1 MKKNNPM
8 ICERLITAVLL
19 TAILLAQFV
28 PVIEAQAAAALTVT
42 PITWNIIGLDSNK
55 VTVGPNLFPI
65 GARVCNS
72 GNATATDVTSAF
84 VFDDG
89 GDLYT
94 GGTYIN
100 LRSGSLSAHTTLG
113 TNLTAGSCT
122 DFYYEVEVKR
132 DANAYDTTRK
142 YHITA
147 SANSGAVTGSTP
159 TPRELYVEHLVSQS
173 RNAVTDVQL
182 DGASIPAGGTMS
194 LMVGNTYTIKL
205 IGFTATQGYNQLE
218 SFINFPNTIF
228 QVLAVSSTFS
238 AGTTP
243 ISTLYADA
251 CGWDNVT
258 TSPTYRSCIVS
269 DNKSGGD
276 VTVTYTVKIL
286 SAGSG
291 GAKTLGTLLYD
302 FSGSS
307 YHYNSD
313 FGISTRYA
321 EIINPADSVSI
332 SKAFSP
338 SSIPP
343 GGSSTLTVTLTNTA
357 AVTITGA
364 NFSDSLPLL
373 LGGQMVVA
381 TPSVYS
387 TSGCGTPTF
396 APVAGASSFSVSG
409 ATLAPNGSCVLN
421 IAVSVPATPTSG
433 TYANTITNFKIGSSP
448 TAGISS
454 NTANLTVSAASG
466 SSGSGLCGVDI
477 ATWNFTGAVSGA
489 LTTPYLA
496 NSPTSST
503 AAMTWGNG
511 LSMQADTTSGGGNPQ
526 PGGLTYGWQKL
537 SPIDTATSAYIQFAV
552 NTNQYSAVKLRFDA
566 QRKANGPNN
575 DELYYSTNGTTWTSK
590 STFTSTT
597 SWASYPSASTYYDF
611 TGQTNASGITYFRI
625 YGYGANATSSGND
638 LTVDNVSFTGCGPA
652 AAPTLTKHFNTNP
665 LAVTGTSTLTFTIT
679 NLNPSSTLNGI
690 QFTDVLPSGL
700 SFAASSSSSVC
711 GGTLAITT
719 PGTIDF
725 SSGVLAGGAICY
737 ITTPAITVSTSGPHP
752 NISGFI
758 SSTESGTNATA
769 DGSAKESIVGL
780 LPPTIEKLFSAN
792 PILSGGTS
800 TLTFTITNPN
810 PGNEMPE
817 VAFTDTFPTSPG
829 AMIVAS
835 PVTKSTSGCG
845 TPTFAPNAGDT
856 SISFSHGSITA
867 GGTCTVSIL
876 VKVPATT
883 GDYANTSAAVTS
895 TVGGLT
901 IGSDTASSTLVVNAP
916 NPGFTFNK
924 QVSASSS
931 GPWSSFVTVA
941 PTATVYYKFT
951 LENTGDVP
959 LTLTAPVVSDAK
971 VSTAGCSWP
980 ATLPVAAPSA
990 DSTTSCTVSVTAQA
1004 GDQPNVASATAYYNS
1019 TPYTATADA
1028 TYYGVASGALNLSKQ
1043 VGTSASGPWTTSL
1056 TGVTTGSNLYY
1067 RFSVINKTGVS
1078 LTSLNL
1084 TDAKILTATLDAC
1097 EASFTSPLE
1106 NNSATFC
1113 VLGPVTASGSGTQT
1127 NTATVSGVNGVTP
1140 YTSANASASYTL
1152 AAPLLNLTKSNNN
1165 TTLTV
1170 GGSTTYV
1177 LTVSNA
1183 GNTTTSGQ
1191 IDLIDVLPS
1200 GLTVTDG
1207 AVTLGGA
1214 NSANWNCTA
1223 ASNVLTCSSNTAIA
1237 ASGTS
1242 EFSFTAAVGGS
1253 ISGTLTNT
1261 AQVGGGGT
1269 GVTPTSTSANLCT
1282 AANTPTQGCAVDSD
1296 TATLNA
1302 VPLAVNDSDTATAG
1316 VAKNIDVLHNDTQLG
1331 DTPTGIQSGTI
1342 STPTKGTAVYNNN
1355 STPSNPTDDYIV
1367 YTPNVSA
1374 SGTDTFTYTI
1384 CDITPDCSTA
1394 TVTVTLNAVP
1404 VAVDDSTSATTGVAK
1419 DIDVLHNDTQLG
1431 DTPTAITTV
1440 GTPGHGTAT
1449 LHNNGTPAD
1458 PTDDHIVYTSTAG
1471 FSGQDTFTYT
1481 ICDHTSPTPDCSTAT
1496 VTVQVDVPL
1505 IGLAKE
1511 LVGSAVKI
1519 SAGVFQLTYKFWVR
1533 NYGTQALSSVQVT
1546 DNLATVFA
1554 SPTSYTVQSLTST
1567 DFTVNGSFNGG
1578 TDKNLLSATGNTLPV
1593 STSYKTITLVIWV
1606 IPASHGPFENTAIA
1620 SGKDPNLN
1628 TVTDTSQNGSN
1639 PDPDSGGDPTN
1650 NSDKTPITFSGSI
1663 FDPPFGVKVYD
1674 DSGLPVLRW
1683 TMIWINETN
1692 LSGLAASVA
1701 DPISDGTAYAGGL
1714 ACTPSGS
1721 TTTSLCTYEA
1731 PSITYPRGRIL
1742 WEGTMGPDQGHL
1754 DAATANNELD
1764 ISFNVSVLA
1773 GTTQINNTASIGAD
1787 LDGDTIIDPVTEAAL
1802 STSSATWPD
1811 PAFKNPDAKGSKL
1824 LPGTGF
1830 APGLVSQIPPQPD
1843 LSAYRDD
1850 LRLRLE
1856 IPALGVETEI
1866 IGVPLLD
1873 GSWDTTWLGSRAGY
1887 LEGTSFPT
1895 WDGNSVITGHVYGYN
1910 GKPGPFV
1917 NLGLLSWGKQIVIH
1931 AYGQKYIYEV
1941 RQVKTIRPDDLTVLG
1956 HKNSAWLTLLTCK
1969 QYDTASGLYK
1979 LRTAVQAVLVRV
1991 EAESVTK

>member
-19 TAILLAQFV
+19 TAILLAQFA

-42 PITWNIIGLDSNK
+42 PITWNVIGLDSNK

-65 GARVCNS
+65 GAHVCNS

-228 QVLAVSSTFS
+228 QVLAVSSTFT
-238 AGTTP
+238 AGTSP
-243 ISTLYADA
+243 ITTLYADA

-313 FGISTRYA
+313 FGISSRYA
-321 EIINPADSVSI
+321 EIIDPSTKVSI

-364 NFSDSLPLL
+364 NFSDSLPL
-373 LGGQMVVA
+373 QMVVA

-387 TSGCGTPTF
+387 TSGCGSPTF

-448 TAGISS
+448 TAGLSS

-466 SSGSGLCGVDI
+466 SSGSGLCGVNI
-477 ATWNFTGAVSGA
+477 ATWDFTGATSGA
-489 LTTPYLA
+489 LTSPYAA
-496 NSPTSST
+496 NSGSSSS
-503 AAMTWGNG
+503 ANLTWGNG

-526 PGGLTYGWQKL
+526 PGGVSYGWQKL
-537 SPIDTATSAYIQFAV
+537 SPIATATSAYIQFAV
-552 NTNQYSAVKLRFDA
+552 DTNQYSAVKLRFDA

-611 TGQTNASGITYFRI
+611 TAQTNASGITYFRI

-638 LTVDNVSFTGCGPA
+638 LSVDNISFTGCGPA

-679 NLNPSSTLNGI
+679 NPNSSSSTLNGI

-719 PGTIDF
+719 PGTISF

-769 DGSAKESIVGL
+769 NGSAKESIVGL

-845 TPTFAPNAGDT
+845 TPTFAPNAGDA

-867 GGTCTVSIL
+867 AAPARSASWSKSRPLPGITPTP
-876 VKVPATT
+876 VPRSLPRWV
-883 GDYANTSAAVTS
+883 GSQSAAIPPV
-895 TVGGLT
+895 
-901 IGSDTASSTLVVNAP
+901 P
-916 NPGFTFNK
+916 R
-924 QVSASSS
+924 
-931 GPWSSFVTVA
+931 WSSMR
-941 PTATVYYKFT
+941 PTP
-951 LENTGDVP
+951 G
-959 LTLTAPVVSDAK
+959 
-971 VSTAGCSWP
+971 
-980 ATLPVAAPSA
+980 
-990 DSTTSCTVSVTAQA
+990 
-1004 GDQPNVASATAYYNS
+1004 
-1019 TPYTATADA
+1019 
-1028 TYYGVASGALNLSKQ
+1028 
-1043 VGTSASGPWTTSL
+1043 
-1056 TGVTTGSNLYY
+1056 
-1067 RFSVINKTGVS
+1067 
-1078 LTSLNL
+1078 
-1084 TDAKILTATLDAC
+1084 
-1097 EASFTSPLE
+1097 
-1106 NNSATFC
+1106 
-1113 VLGPVTASGSGTQT
+1113 
-1127 NTATVSGVNGVTP
+1127 
-1140 YTSANASASYTL
+1140 
-1152 AAPLLNLTKSNNN
+1152 
-1165 TTLTV
+1165 
-1170 GGSTTYV
+1170 
-1177 LTVSNA
+1177 
-1183 GNTTTSGQ
+1183 
-1191 IDLIDVLPS
+1191 LPS
-1200 GLTVTDG
+1200 TSR
-1207 AVTLGGA
+1207 
-1214 NSANWNCTA
+1214 SA
-1223 ASNVLTCSSNTAIA
+1223 
-1237 ASGTS
+1237 
-1242 EFSFTAAVGGS
+1242 
-1253 ISGTLTNT
+1253 
-1261 AQVGGGGT
+1261 
-1269 GVTPTSTSANLCT
+1269 P
-1282 AANTPTQGCAVDSD
+1282 
-1296 TATLNA
+1296 
-1302 VPLAVNDSDTATAG
+1302 
-1316 VAKNIDVLHNDTQLG
+1316 
-1331 DTPTGIQSGTI
+1331 
-1342 STPTKGTAVYNNN
+1342 
-1355 STPSNPTDDYIV
+1355 
-1367 YTPNVSA
+1367 
-1374 SGTDTFTYTI
+1374 
-1384 CDITPDCSTA
+1384 
-1394 TVTVTLNAVP
+1394 
-1404 VAVDDSTSATTGVAK
+1404 
-1419 DIDVLHNDTQLG
+1419 
-1431 DTPTAITTV
+1431 
-1440 GTPGHGTAT
+1440 
-1449 LHNNGTPAD
+1449 
-1458 PTDDHIVYTSTAG
+1458 
-1471 FSGQDTFTYT
+1471 
-1481 ICDHTSPTPDCSTAT
+1481 
-1496 VTVQVDVPL
+1496 
-1505 IGLAKE
+1505 
-1511 LVGSAVKI
+1511 
-1519 SAGVFQLTYKFWVR
+1519 
-1533 NYGTQALSSVQVT
+1533 
-1546 DNLATVFA
+1546 
-1554 SPTSYTVQSLTST
+1554 
-1567 DFTVNGSFNGG
+1567 
-1578 TDKNLLSATGNTLPV
+1578 
-1593 STSYKTITLVIWV
+1593 
-1606 IPASHGPFENTAIA
+1606 
-1620 SGKDPNLN
+1620 
-1628 TVTDTSQNGSN
+1628 
-1639 PDPDSGGDPTN
+1639 
-1650 NSDKTPITFSGSI
+1650 
-1663 FDPPFGVKVYD
+1663 
-1674 DSGLPVLRW
+1674 
-1683 TMIWINETN
+1683 
-1692 LSGLAASVA
+1692 
-1701 DPISDGTAYAGGL
+1701 
-1714 ACTPSGS
+1714 
-1721 TTTSLCTYEA
+1721 
-1731 PSITYPRGRIL
+1731 
-1742 WEGTMGPDQGHL
+1742 
-1754 DAATANNELD
+1754 AATAR
-1764 ISFNVSVLA
+1764 
-1773 GTTQINNTASIGAD
+1773 G
-1787 LDGDTIIDPVTEAAL
+1787 AAL
-1802 STSSATWPD
+1802 
-1811 PAFKNPDAKGSKL
+1811 
-1824 LPGTGF
+1824 
-1830 APGLVSQIPPQPD
+1830 
-1843 LSAYRDD
+1843 
-1850 LRLRLE
+1850 
-1856 IPALGVETEI
+1856 
-1866 IGVPLLD
+1866 
-1873 GSWDTTWLGSRAGY
+1873 
-1887 LEGTSFPT
+1887 
-1895 WDGNSVITGHVYGYN
+1895 
-1910 GKPGPFV
+1910 
-1917 NLGLLSWGKQIVIH
+1917 
-1931 AYGQKYIYEV
+1931 
-1941 RQVKTIRPDDLTVLG
+1941 
-1956 HKNSAWLTLLTCK
+1956 
-1969 QYDTASGLYK
+1969 
-1979 LRTAVQAVLVRV
+1979 
-1991 EAESVTK
+1991 